1 MLFFNKYM
9 KILYCDVN
17 IFVMRKKVSLV
28 FGMVTIMVILFGCSP
43 QTINNNSLEAVLK
56 SFIKD
61 MKSQD
66 YADAVKLLNP
76 DTVSSRGKVWAER
89 WVKLNAYNVQ
99 NITIEDIG
107 ELGGTAKAKVKILYK
122 DGKTKEVTIDLLK
135 NNGTWY
141 ISPSFSFKEGK

>member
-1 MLFFNKYM
+1 M
-9 KILYCDVN
+9 KILYCNVN
-17 IFVMRKKVSLV
+17 IFVMRKKISVI
-28 FGMVTIMVILFGCSP
+28 FGVVASIIFLSGCSP
-43 QTINNNSLEAVLK
+43 QTINNNNPETVLK
-56 SFIKD
+56 NFDKD
-61 MKSQD
+61 IENGDFK
-66 YADAVKLLNP
+66 DAVKLLNP
-76 DTVSSRGKVWAER
+76 DIVSSRGEIWAER

-141 ISPSFSFKEGK
+141 IGPSFSFKEGK

>member
-9 KILYCDVN
+9 KILYCDVK

-76 DTVSSRGKVWAER
+76 DTVSSRGKIWAER

>member
-43 QTINNNSLEAVLK
+43 QTINNNNPEAVLK
-56 SFIKD
+56 NFDKD
-61 MKSQD
+61 VENGDFK
-66 YADAVKLLNP
+66 DAVKLLNP
-76 DTVSSRGKVWAER
+76 DTVSSRGKIWAQR

-99 NITIEDIG
+99 NITAEDIG

>member
-1 MLFFNKYM
+1 M

-76 DTVSSRGKVWAER
+76 DTVSSRGKVWAQR

>member
-1 MLFFNKYM
+1 M

-17 IFVMRKKVSLV
+17 IFVMRKKISVI
-28 FGMVTIMVILFGCSP
+28 FGVVASIIFLSGCSP
-43 QTINNNSLEAVLK
+43 QTINNNNPETVLK
-56 SFIKD
+56 NFDKD
-61 MKSQD
+61 IENGDFK
-66 YADAVKLLNP
+66 DAVKLLNP
-76 DTVSSRGKVWAER
+76 DTVSSRGEIWAER
-89 WVKLNAYNVQ
+89 WVKLNTYNVQ

-141 ISPSFSFKEGK
+141 IGPSFSFKEGK